1 MVEVID
7 LHMIVALGTTLLLI
21 TMVDWLILMAVTGV
35 VDLILI
41 GAMQVSAVVGLAAMV
56 GWVNLVLDMVVT
68 MQV

>member
-1 MVEVID
+1 M
-7 LHMIVALGTTLLLI
+7 I